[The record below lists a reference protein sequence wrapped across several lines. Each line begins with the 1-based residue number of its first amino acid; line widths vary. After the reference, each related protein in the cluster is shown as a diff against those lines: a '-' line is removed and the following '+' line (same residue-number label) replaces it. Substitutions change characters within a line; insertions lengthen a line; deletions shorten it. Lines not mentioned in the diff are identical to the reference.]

1 MCVRAYKHVNACLN
15 HRTRNEFYGQ
25 RAYASPPSRRAQ
37 RCLMCVLSLEG
48 ILRVRCRSLAFAHFH
63 SLCPA
68 RPVFI
73 FLSFLIYFIDVIYGF
88 FKHNFAECR
97 VWSGIREWCK
107 CRGNEKKLRVF
118 KYIHMSPCLAHAP
131 AKTRNI
137 CSQRRWTTCAVNRVP
152 GKQVSAPKE
161 TVDIVKNMGGKKQCV
176 K

>member
-88 FKHNFAECR
+88 FKHNFAEPSL
-97 VWSGIREWCK
+97 VGYSGMVQMPREW
-107 CRGNEKKLRVF
+107 EKAACIQ
-118 KYIHMSPCLAHAP
+118 IHSYEP
-131 AKTRNI
+131 
-137 CSQRRWTTCAVNRVP
+137 VP
-152 GKQVSAPKE
+152 GTRSGEDAQHLFATAMNDVC
-161 TVDIVKNMGGKKQCV
+161 GKPGTG
-176 K
+176 